1 MKFHDIDL
9 LNILS
14 SKTKRKVVDFML
26 NHTASMSERE
36 IASILKVSHMSV
48 NRTMHQLAK
57 LNLVNYTTIG
67 KSHIW
72 KVNRKSY
79 TYKILT
85 QAGKNGL
92 AISVPLESLK
102 TSLITHT
109 PKALVKKIILFG
121 SIAKGVEKVN
131 SDIDV
136 FIVVKN
142 EINKA
147 KLEPYIEKLIDICLE
162 NYGNRLAPYVLT
174 EQELK
179 TKKNLAILT
188 EINRGIEIFPKKK
201 DEK

>member
-67 KSHIW
+67 KSHMW

>member
-67 KSHIW
+67 KSHMW

-102 TSLITHT
+102 TTLITHT